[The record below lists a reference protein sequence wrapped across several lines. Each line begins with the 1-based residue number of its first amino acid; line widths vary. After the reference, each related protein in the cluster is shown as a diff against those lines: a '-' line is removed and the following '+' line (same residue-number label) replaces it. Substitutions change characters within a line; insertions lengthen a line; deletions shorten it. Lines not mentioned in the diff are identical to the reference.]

1 MHEMDE
7 VPAVERNVVRWGI
20 LGAAAGSILGLIF
33 GLAFTTPGRFG
44 FWIALLAPTLFF
56 GAVSAFTAGIASLGS
71 PSPGDEP
78 TDEPSS
84 VRATPSA
91 DR

>member
-1 MHEMDE
+1 MHKTDE
-7 VPAVERNVVRWGI
+7 VPAVRQNVARWGI
-20 LGAAAGSILGLIF
+20 FGAATGSILGLIF

-44 FWIALLAPTLFF
+44 FWMALIAPALFL

-78 TDEPSS
+78 SDAP
-84 VRATPSA
+84 RA
-91 DR
+91 

>member
-1 MHEMDE
+1 MHKADE
-7 VPAVERNVVRWGI
+7 IPAVKRNVVRWGM
-20 LGAAAGSILGLIF
+20 LGAAIGSILGLIF
-33 GLAFTTPGRFG
+33 GLAFTTPGHFG
-44 FWIALLAPTLFF
+44 FWMALIAPALFF

-78 TDEPSS
+78 SDAPSS
-84 VRATPSA
+84 VRASA